1 VSDAVVW
8 HDLECGSYDADM
20 PLWRELAAEAG
31 GPVLDVGAGT
41 GRVSLELAH
50 DGIEV
55 VALDLDPELLAA
67 LRERA
72 AAEDMA
78 IDTVAAD
85 ARDFD
90 LGRRFAA
97 IIVPMQTAQLLGG
110 PDGRARFLATAA
122 RHLEP
127 GGLLA
132 VALAEELI
140 PFEAPDILLP
150 EPDEDEREGVLYSS
164 QPIAVRPAD
173 GGMAIVR
180 IRTVVGP
187 AGSHADRDVIVLDDV
202 GPATFAAEA
211 EAAGLEPVAV
221 RHIEPTDV
229 YVGSEVVIL
238 RARA

>member
-1 VSDAVVW
+1 VSDAVIW
-8 HDLECGSYDADM
+8 HDVECGSYDADM

-72 AAEDMA
+72 VAEDMA
-78 IDTVAAD
+78 IETVAAD

-127 GGLLA
+127 RGLLA

-150 EPDEDEREGVLYSS
+150 EPDEDERDGVLYSS

-187 AGSHADRDVIVLDDV
+187 AGRHADRDVIVLDDV
-202 GPATFAAEA
+202 SPATFAAES
-211 EAAGLEPVAV
+211 EAAGLEPVSV
-221 RHIEPTDV
+221 RHIEPTEI

>member
-1 VSDAVVW
+1 MSDAVVW

-41 GRVSLELAH
+41 GRVALELAH
-50 DGIEV
+50 DGTEV
-55 VALDLDPELLAA
+55 VALDVDPELLAA

-78 IDTVAAD
+78 IETVAAD

-90 LGRRFAA
+90 LRRRFGA
-97 IIVPMQTAQLLGG
+97 ILVPMQTAQLLGG

-150 EPDEDEREGVLYSS
+150 EPDEDERDGVLYSS
-164 QPIAVRPAD
+164 QPIAVRPSD

-187 AGSHADRDVIVLDDV
+187 GGSHADRDVIVLDDV
-202 GPATFAAEA
+202 DPATFAAEG

-221 RHIEPTDV
+221 RHIEPTDI
-229 YVGSEVVIL
+229 YVGSEVVVL

>member
-1 VSDAVVW
+1 MSDAVIW
-8 HDLECGSYDADM
+8 HDVECGSYEADL

-41 GRVSLELAH
+41 GRVALELAN
-50 DGIEV
+50 DGIDV
-55 VALDLDPELLAA
+55 VALDLDPELLTA

-72 AAEDMA
+72 AAEELA
-78 IDTVAAD
+78 IETVAAD
-85 ARDFD
+85 AREFD
-90 LGRRFAA
+90 LDRRFAA
-97 IIVPMQTAQLLGG
+97 ILVPMQTAQLFGG
-110 PDGRARFLATAA
+110 ADGRARFLATAA

-140 PFEAPDILLP
+140 PFEAPDIMLP
-150 EPDEDEREGVLYSS
+150 EPDEDERDGVLYSS

-187 AGSHADRDVIVLDDV
+187 AGRHADRDVIVLDDV
-202 GPATFAAEA
+202 DPATLTAEG

-221 RHIEPTDV
+221 RHIEPTEM
-229 YVGSEVVIL
+229 YVGSEVVML
-238 RARA
+238 RARP